1 MMGIG
6 FGMPEDQSDEAELSR
21 RAASGDSAAMAALFS
36 RYRTKLKVMVR
47 LRLDRRLQGRVDP
60 SDILQET
67 YLDASQR
74 MAQYANQPGLPFFLW
89 LRFLTAQRMLITYR
103 QHLGTKMRDA
113 NVEVSMFRG
122 GMKAVATSIAEELLA
137 GLSSPDQAAIRH
149 EQRLQ
154 LQDALNRMDETDRE
168 VLVLRHFEEL
178 SNHQVAQVLEL
189 SKTAASNRYVRA
201 LKRLRE
207 ILRDIGIGQL

>member
-1 MMGIG
+1 MVMSTNNSSRTNRLIRRVSSKDGKA
-6 FGMPEDQSDEAELSR
+6 PEELF
-21 RAASGDSAAMAALFS
+21 ALHHE
-36 RYRTKLKVMVR
+36 R
-47 LRLDRRLQGRVDP
+47 LRKMIHFRLDRRLRGKIR
-60 SDILQET
+60 SAEILQEVYREACRHIDK
-67 YLDASQR
+67 YLADTEE
-74 MAQYANQPGLPFFLW
+74 PFFLW